1 MLLKSGPRRLKDVIF
16 GYFRGTD
23 SLEDQPLPEVEKALV
38 DDAPRIVRLT
48 IWGVIGFFVF
58 LILWAHFAI
67 IDEVTKG
74 EGKAIP
80 SSRIQKIQNLEGGI
94 VAQIYVHE
102 GQIVDAG
109 APLVRLDD
117 TRFASNVGE
126 TEADRVAMELRVE
139 RLSAEVENRPL
150 NITEAAR
157 KATPNQASNEES
169 LYLSRRQQLSDEIGG
184 LQQQLLQRQQELRE
198 FGAKQD
204 QYRNSLSLLRQEI
217 GMSEPLVQQGAVSP
231 VEVLRLKRSEVET
244 RGMLD
249 GTTLAIPRAQAAIN
263 EVQRKIDETRGK
275 FRSEALTQL
284 NEARTNLS
292 KAQATSKG
300 LEDRVSR
307 TMVTSPVRGIVKQ
320 MLVNTVGGVI
330 QPGSD
335 IAEVV
340 PLDDTLLVEAKIR
353 PQDIAFLHP
362 GQEAMIKFTA
372 YDYTIYGGLKGKL
385 EQIGADTVMDEEKKN
400 TFYVIKL
407 RTDRSHLGTDDKPL
421 LIIPGMVASVDII
434 TGKKSILSYLL
445 KPIIKSRAEA
455 MHER

>member
-1 MLLKSGPRRLKDVIF
+1 MSLNSGSGRFKRGIF
-16 GYFRGTD
+16 NYFKGTD
-23 SLEDQPLPEVEKALV
+23 SLDDQPLPEVEKALV

-58 LILWAHFAI
+58 LVLWAHFAI

-102 GQIVDAG
+102 GQIVEAG

-139 RLSAEVENRPL
+139 RLSAEVDNRPL
-150 NITEAAR
+150 NISDNAR
-157 KATPNQASNEES
+157 KTAPNQASNEES
-169 LYLSRRQQLSDEIGG
+169 LYLSRRQQLADEIGG

-198 FGAKQD
+198 FSSKQE
-204 QYRNSLSLLRQEI
+204 QYRNSLGLLRQEI
-217 GMSEPLVQQGAVSP
+217 GMSEPLVQQGAISP

-275 FRSEALTQL
+275 FRSEALAQL

-340 PLDDTLLVEAKIR
+340 PLDDTLLVEARIR

-362 GQEAMIKFTA
+362 GQEAVIKFTA

-385 EQIGADTVMDEEKKN
+385 ETIGADTVMDEEKKN

-407 RTDRSHLGTDDKPL
+407 RTDRSHLGTDEKPL

-455 MHER
+455 LHER

>member
-1 MLLKSGPRRLKDVIF
+1 MLLKSGPGRWKDVIF
-16 GYFRGTD
+16 RYFKGSD
-23 SLEDQPLPEVEKALV
+23 SLDDQPLPEVEKALI

-58 LILWAHFAI
+58 MLLWAHFAI

-102 GQIVDAG
+102 GQIVEAG
-109 APLVRLDD
+109 APLIRLDD
-117 TRFASNVGE
+117 TRFASNDGE
-126 TEADRVAMELRVE
+126 TEAERVSMELRVE
-139 RLSAEVENRPL
+139 RLSAEVDNRPL
-150 NITEAAR
+150 NITEDAR
-157 KATPNQASNEES
+157 KAVPNQVSNEES
-169 LYLSRRQQLSDEIGG
+169 LYASRRQQLADEIGG

-198 FGAKQD
+198 FSSKQD
-204 QYRNSLSLLRQEI
+204 QYRNSLNLLRQEI
-217 GMSEPLVQQGAVSP
+217 GMSEPLVAQGAISP

-263 EVQRKIDETRGK
+263 EVQRKVDETRGK
-275 FRSEALTQL
+275 FRSEALAQL
-284 NEARTNLS
+284 NEARTLLS

-335 IAEVV
+335 MAEVV
-340 PLDDTLLVEAKIR
+340 PLDDTILVEAKIR

-400 TFYVIKL
+400 TFYIIKL
-407 RTDRSHLGTDDKPL
+407 RTDRSHLGTDEKPL

>member
-1 MLLKSGPRRLKDVIF
+1 MSLNSGLRRLKKMVF
-16 GYFRGTD
+16 GYFKGTD
-23 SLEDQPLPEVEKALV
+23 SLDNQPLPEVEKALV

-58 LILWAHFAI
+58 LLLWAHFAI

-94 VAQIYVHE
+94 VAQIYAHE

-139 RLSAEVENRPL
+139 RLSAEVDNRPL
-150 NITEAAR
+150 NISDNAR
-157 KATPNQASNEES
+157 KTAPNQASNEES
-169 LYLSRRQQLSDEIGG
+169 LYQSRRQQLADEIGG

-198 FGAKQD
+198 FSSKQD
-204 QYRNSLSLLRQEI
+204 QYRNSLGLLRQEI
-217 GMSEPLVQQGAVSP
+217 GMSEPLVKQGAISP

-275 FRSEALTQL
+275 FRSEALAQL

-362 GQEAMIKFTA
+362 GQEAVVKFTA
-372 YDYTIYGGLKGKL
+372 YDYTVYGGLKAKL
-385 EQIGADTVMDEEKKN
+385 ERIGADTITDEDKK
-400 TFYVIKL
+400 TTYYMITL
-407 RTDRSHLGTDDKPL
+407 RTDRSHLGTDEKPL

-445 KPIIKSRAEA
+445 KPIIKARAEA
-455 MHER
+455 LHER

>member
-1 MLLKSGPRRLKDVIF
+1 MLLKSGPGRWKDVIVR
-16 GYFRGTD
+16 YFKGSD
-23 SLEDQPLPEVEKALV
+23 SLDDQPLPEVEKALV

-58 LILWAHFAI
+58 LLLWAHFAI

-102 GQIVDAG
+102 GQIVEAG
-109 APLVRLDD
+109 APLIRLDD

-139 RLSAEVENRPL
+139 RLSAEVDNRPL
-150 NITEAAR
+150 NITEDAR
-157 KATPNQASNEES
+157 KAVPNQASNEES
-169 LYLSRRQQLSDEIGG
+169 LYLSRRQQLADEVGG

-198 FGAKQD
+198 FSSKQD
-204 QYRNSLSLLRQEI
+204 QYRNSLNLLRQEI
-217 GMSEPLVQQGAVSP
+217 GMSEPLVQQGAISP

-275 FRSEALTQL
+275 FRSEALAQL

-320 MLVNTVGGVI
+320 MLVNT
-330 QPGSD
+330 
-335 IAEVV
+335 
-340 PLDDTLLVEAKIR
+340 
-353 PQDIAFLHP
+353 
-362 GQEAMIKFTA
+362 
-372 YDYTIYGGLKGKL
+372 
-385 EQIGADTVMDEEKKN
+385 
-400 TFYVIKL
+400 
-407 RTDRSHLGTDDKPL
+407 
-421 LIIPGMVASVDII
+421 
-434 TGKKSILSYLL
+434 
-445 KPIIKSRAEA
+445 
-455 MHER
+455 

>member
-1 MLLKSGPRRLKDVIF
+1 MLLKSGSGRWKDVIF
-16 GYFRGTD
+16 RYFKGSD
-23 SLEDQPLPEVEKALV
+23 SLDDQPLPEVEKALI

-58 LILWAHFAI
+58 LLLWAHFAI

-74 EGKAIP
+74 DGKAIP

-102 GQIVDAG
+102 GQIVEAG

-139 RLSAEVENRPL
+139 RLSAEIENRPL
-150 NITEAAR
+150 NITEDAR
-157 KATPNQASNEES
+157 KAVPNQTSNEES
-169 LYLSRRQQLSDEIGG
+169 LYLSRRQQLADEIGG
-184 LQQQLLQRQQELRE
+184 LQQQLLQRQQEARE
-198 FGAKQD
+198 FSSKQE
-204 QYRNSLSLLRQEI
+204 QYRNSLNLLRQEI
-217 GMSEPLVQQGAVSP
+217 GMSEPLVKQGAISP

-275 FRSEALTQL
+275 FRSEALAQL

-335 IAEVV
+335 MAEVV

-385 EQIGADTVMDEEKKN
+385 ETIGADTVMDEEKKN
-400 TFYVIKL
+400 TFYIIKL
-407 RTDRSHLGTDDKPL
+407 RTDRSHLGTDEKPL

-455 MHER
+455 LHER